1 MILEKVVRDIQN
13 VNGYIGLAILDRLGD
28 IVYID
33 ENSKSA
39 DLAFSSSIFND
50 TFRRL
55 NEASLDIGFSNL
67 FRLESES
74 EDGMVFLI
82 YKSSI
87 NSIFAIFNS
96 QGNISLAKIVLTKS
110 LKEGS

>member
-1 MILEKVVRDIQN
+1 MLIWLFHLVF
-13 VNGYIGLAILDRLGD
+13 L
-28 IVYID
+28 
-33 ENSKSA
+33 
-39 DLAFSSSIFND
+39 ND

-96 QGNISLAKIVLTKS
+96 QGPLYH
-110 LKEGS
+110 